1 MSRRHDRG
9 APRSRRAAHGGTATA
24 RAAGADI
31 PEDHPPTFHEIRS
44 LGGALLRSEKGWT
57 EKQVQ
62 ALMGHS
68 SEAMTRVYLDGHE
81 VPWSEVSTGAVRI
94 S

>member
-1 MSRRHDRG
+1 
-9 APRSRRAAHGGTATA
+9 
-24 RAAGADI
+24 
-31 PEDHPPTFHEIRS
+31 
-44 LGGALLRSEKGWT
+44 
-57 EKQVQ
+57 
-62 ALMGHS
+62 MGHS